1 MKEHY
6 SYWKM
11 LKGNLFS
18 LKGEL
23 TYFGL
28 FALCVLVMI
37 LIDVNLESV
46 KVERFLVLWLALT
59 VSYTILYFLVRS
71 LLKLIYITLLWYVLN
86 SSECDEKM
94 VEYYKEIVG

>member
-6 SYWKM
+6 SFWKM

-28 FALCVLVMI
+28 FALGLLVVFM
-37 LIDVNLESV
+37 LSVDLERV
-46 KVERFLVLWLALT
+46 KAEHFLVAWLTLTAL
-59 VSYTILYFLVRS
+59 YTILCFLVRS
-71 LLKLIYITLLWYVLN
+71 ILKLIYITLLWTVLN
-86 SSECDEKM
+86 SSES
-94 VEYYKEIVG
+94 VRS